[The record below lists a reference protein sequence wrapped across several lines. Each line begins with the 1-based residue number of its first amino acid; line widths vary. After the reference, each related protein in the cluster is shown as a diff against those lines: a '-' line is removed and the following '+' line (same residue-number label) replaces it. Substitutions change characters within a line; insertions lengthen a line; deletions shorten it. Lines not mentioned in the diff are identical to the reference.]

1 MAVGQDLES
10 RVILD
15 VGAVSI
21 LKFYH
26 FVFHVLFVHLFARIC
41 TSNAQQQIKVGL
53 N

>member
-1 MAVGQDLES
+1 MAVGKDLES

-15 VGAVSI
+15 VGADSI
-21 LKFYH
+21 LKFFY
-26 FVFHVLFVHLFARIC
+26 FFHVLFGHLFAQIH